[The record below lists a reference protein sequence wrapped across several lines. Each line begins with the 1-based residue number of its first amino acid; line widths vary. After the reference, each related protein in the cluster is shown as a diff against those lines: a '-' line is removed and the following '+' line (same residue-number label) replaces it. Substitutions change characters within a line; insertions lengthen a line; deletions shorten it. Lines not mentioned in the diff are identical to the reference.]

1 LALAEDAVV
10 LEHRTRAIR
19 ARLRGDE
26 VVAMEN
32 FGADLAFSR
41 ICHEAPSGVG
51 GAVRDGVWS
60 SGFLVPDR
68 RHTSIETPGGGTLYA
83 S

>member
-26 VVAMEN
+26 VAAMEN
-32 FGADLAFSR
+32 FGADLAF
-41 ICHEAPSGVG
+41 
-51 GAVRDGVWS
+51 
-60 SGFLVPDR
+60 FPDL
-68 RHTSIETPGGGTLYA
+68 P
-83 S
+83 